1 METIKEFDF
10 AKLSDADKVVL
21 YSKLHP
27 LYAKS
32 TLEIDL
38 GLPSGTSVWIDSAG
52 SSQGHIGVEDKT
64 FRSVFP
70 TNVKHTHFMYD
81 MNSILT
87 AKAVGK
93 AFSPSSVVMYF
104 SPFLRYMT
112 PEQAK
117 DSIHMYK
124 KYVPTAEITVVI
136 DIKYLIFHRFNNTN
150 NDVVN
155 SLEPKKINRFG
166 TFKYLLKFQ

>member
-10 AKLSDADKVVL
+10 AKLSNDDKVLL

-27 LYAKS
+27 LYAKN

-38 GLPSGTSVWIDSAG
+38 GLPTGTSVWIDCAG
-52 SSQGHIGVEDKT
+52 FSQGHIGVEDKT

-70 TNVKHTHFMYD
+70 TNVKNIYFMHD

-87 AKAVGK
+87 ARAVGK
-93 AFSPSSVVMYF
+93 AFSPASVVMYF

-117 DSIHMYK
+117 DIIHMYK
-124 KYVPTAEITVVI
+124 KYVSTAEITVAI
-136 DIKYLIFHRFNNTN
+136 DIKYLVFHRFKHTN
-150 NDVVN
+150 DNVVN
-155 SLEPKKINRFG
+155 FLGPKKINRFG
-166 TFKYLLKFQ
+166 TFKYLLKF

>member
-10 AKLSDADKVVL
+10 ATLSDADKVVL
-21 YSKLHP
+21 YSRLHP

-32 TLEIDL
+32 TLEVDV
-38 GLPSGTSVWIDSAG
+38 GLPTGTSVWIDCAG

-70 TNVKHTHFMYD
+70 TNVKNTHFMHD

-93 AFSPSSVVMYF
+93 VYSPVSVVMYF
-104 SPFLRYMT
+104 APFLRYMT
-112 PEQAK
+112 PEEAK

-124 KYVPTAEITVVI
+124 
-136 DIKYLIFHRFNNTN
+136 NT
-150 NDVVN
+150 
-155 SLEPKKINRFG
+155 
-166 TFKYLLKFQ
+166 FQQQR

>member
-10 AKLSDADKVVL
+10 ATLSDADKVVL
-21 YSKLHP
+21 YSRLHP

-32 TLEIDL
+32 TLEVDV
-38 GLPSGTSVWIDSAG
+38 GLPTGTSVWIDCAG

-70 TNVKHTHFMYD
+70 TNVKNTHFMHD

-93 AFSPSSVVMYF
+93 VYSPVSVVMYF
-104 SPFLRYMT
+104 APFLRYMT
-112 PEQAK
+112 PEEAK

-124 KYVPTAEITVVI
+124 KYVSTAEITVVI
-136 DIKYLIFHRFNNTN
+136 DIKFLLFHRF
-150 NDVVN
+150 
-155 SLEPKKINRFG
+155 
-166 TFKYLLKFQ
+166 KYTTMTL

>member
-10 AKLSDADKVVL
+10 ATLSDADKVVL

-32 TLEIDL
+32 TLEVDV
-38 GLPSGTSVWIDSAG
+38 GLPTGTSVWIDCAG

-70 TNVKHTHFMYD
+70 TNVKNTHFMHD

-87 AKAVGK
+87 AKAIGK
-93 AFSPSSVVMYF
+93 VYSPVSVVMYF
-104 SPFLRYMT
+104 APFLRYMT
-112 PEQAK
+112 PEEAK

-124 KYVPTAEITVVI
+124 KYVSTAEITVVI
-136 DIKYLIFHRFNNTN
+136 DIKFLLFHRFKNTN
-150 NDVVN
+150 DDVVN
-155 SLEPKKINRFG
+155 FLGPKKINKFG
-166 TFKYLLKFQ
+166 TFKYLLKF